1 MKVNLV
7 HFAQRYYSQSNN
19 KTRNDK
25 EVNQNNDFS
34 MFHNYA
40 ALLNKG
46 LINFCGKEKSFSEQL
61 EERLEKSNN
70 DELFEFLDEK
80 LRQRAEDRKI
90 AKSVIDDVVQNAMVE
105 MLITLNDFND
115 SEINKQELIEKINNI
130 YENLKATREDYATD
144 LRTKSLQ
151 EKLANTDNAIEYF
164 IPDDEDHRIKYL
176 KKADNKTKEKYKKE
190 LEKVLENVDLKDRE
204 RQFLSER
211 YSNTGKTTYRELGE
225 KYGIKLNTARKII
238 QGTLRKIQIANNK
251 LPKEIQE
258 NIEELVK
265 RFNSEGLTYKKYLQA
280 CVGQP
285 QLFEEPAEK
294 TEKKVRDLVEKFE
307 KEGLTVED
315 YLHKACLKQPPLF
328 YQSPDTIESNVRDLV
343 KKFENEGLTVK
354 DYLYK
359 ACLKQAQLFTQS
371 PDTIEKNVRDLAK
384 KFEKEGLT
392 VKDYLHKAC
401 LKQPQLFCQSPDTIE
416 SNVRDLAKKFEKE
429 GLTVEDYLH
438 KACLKQ
444 PPLFYQSPDTI
455 ESNVRDLV
463 KKFENEGLTVKDYLY
478 KACLKQA
485 QLFYQSPETIAD
497 HIKAIL
503 FVNKNYDK
511 DLSQDEIWKK
521 VLAKPLFM
529 CCTNKTNYSYLLRK
543 QMFPHKNP
551 KGLSGSSKIN
561 QKIIDYLKANPDLS
575 FSFSIIKDEMS
586 NEFIEYTKK
595 LGFEATGRNDV
606 FNIIVE
612 N

>member
-61 EERLEKSNN
+61 EKRLEKSNN

-359 ACLKQAQLFTQS
+359 ACLKQAQLF
-371 PDTIEKNVRDLAK
+371 
-384 KFEKEGLT
+384 
-392 VKDYLHKAC
+392 
-401 LKQPQLFCQSPDTIE
+401 
-416 SNVRDLAKKFEKE
+416 
-429 GLTVEDYLH
+429 
-438 KACLKQ
+438 
-444 PPLFYQSPDTI
+444 
-455 ESNVRDLV
+455 
-463 KKFENEGLTVKDYLY
+463 
-478 KACLKQA
+478 
-485 QLFYQSPETIAD
+485 YQSPETIAD

>member
-61 EERLEKSNN
+61 EKRLEKSNN

-359 ACLKQAQLFTQS
+359 ACLRKPS
-371 PDTIEKNVRDLAK
+371 
-384 KFEKEGLT
+384 
-392 VKDYLHKAC
+392 
-401 LKQPQLFCQSPDTIE
+401 
-416 SNVRDLAKKFEKE
+416 
-429 GLTVEDYLH
+429 
-438 KACLKQ
+438 
-444 PPLFYQSPDTI
+444 LFYQSPDTI

-463 KKFENEGLTVKDYLY
+463 KKFEKEGLTVEDYLQ
-478 KACLKQA
+478 ACLKQPP
-485 QLFYQSPETIAD
+485 LFYHSPKTIAD

>member
-61 EERLEKSNN
+61 EKRLEKSNN

-90 AKSVIDDVVQNAMVE
+90 AKSIIDDVVQNAMVE

-359 ACLKQAQLFTQS
+359 ACLKQAQLF
-371 PDTIEKNVRDLAK
+371 
-384 KFEKEGLT
+384 
-392 VKDYLHKAC
+392 
-401 LKQPQLFCQSPDTIE
+401 
-416 SNVRDLAKKFEKE
+416 
-429 GLTVEDYLH
+429 
-438 KACLKQ
+438 
-444 PPLFYQSPDTI
+444 
-455 ESNVRDLV
+455 
-463 KKFENEGLTVKDYLY
+463 
-478 KACLKQA
+478 
-485 QLFYQSPETIAD
+485 YQSPETIAD

>member
-19 KTRNDK
+19 KTRNNK

-61 EERLEKSNN
+61 EKRLEKSNN

-294 TEKKVRDLVEKFE
+294 IEKYVRDLVKKFK
-307 KEGLTVED
+307 KEGLTVND
-315 YLHKACLKQPPLF
+315 YLHKACLKQVQLF
-328 YQSPDTIESNVRDLV
+328 HQSPDTIESNVRDLV
-343 KKFENEGLTVK
+343 KKFENEGLTV
-354 DYLYK
+354 
-359 ACLKQAQLFTQS
+359 
-371 PDTIEKNVRDLAK
+371 E
-384 KFEKEGLT
+384 
-392 VKDYLHKAC
+392 DYLHKAC
-401 LKQPQLFCQSPDTIE
+401 LKKVQLFYLSPDTIE
-416 SNVRDLAKKFEKE
+416 NNVRDLVKKFENE

-444 PPLFYQSPDTI
+444 PSLFYLSPDTI
-455 ESNVRDLV
+455 ENNVRDLV
-463 KKFENEGLTVKDYLY
+463 KKFENEGLTVKDYIQ
-478 KACLKQA
+478 ACLKQPP
-485 QLFYQSPETIAD
+485 LFHQSPKTIAN
-497 HIKAIL
+497 HIKAML
-503 FVNKNYDK
+503 FINKNNNK
-511 DLSQDEIWKK
+511 NLNQDEIWEML
-521 VLAKPLFM
+521 LAKPLFM

-551 KGLSGSSKIN
+551 KGLSGNGKVN

-595 LGFEATGRNDV
+595 LGFEATGRDDV
-606 FNIIVE
+606 FNIAIE

>member
-1 MKVNLV
+1 M
-7 HFAQRYYSQSNN
+7 
-19 KTRNDK
+19 
-25 EVNQNNDFS
+25 
-34 MFHNYA
+34 
-40 ALLNKG
+40 
-46 LINFCGKEKSFSEQL
+46 
-61 EERLEKSNN
+61 
-70 DELFEFLDEK
+70 
-80 LRQRAEDRKI
+80 
-90 AKSVIDDVVQNAMVE
+90 
-105 MLITLNDFND
+105 
-115 SEINKQELIEKINNI
+115 
-130 YENLKATREDYATD
+130 
-144 LRTKSLQ
+144 Q

-429 GLTVEDYLH
+429 GLTVEDYLQ
-438 KACLKQ
+438 ACLKQ
-444 PPLFYQSPDTI
+444 PPLFYHSP
-455 ESNVRDLV
+455 
-463 KKFENEGLTVKDYLY
+463 K
-478 KACLKQA
+478 
-485 QLFYQSPETIAD
+485 TIAD

>member
-19 KTRNDK
+19 KTRNNK
-25 EVNQNNDFS
+25 EVNQNHDFS

-40 ALLNKG
+40 ALLNKSF
-46 LINFCGKEKSFSEQL
+46 INFCGKEKSFSEQL
-61 EERLEKSNN
+61 EKRLEKSNN

-80 LRQRAEDRKI
+80 LRQRAQDRKI

-164 IPDDEDHRIKYL
+164 IPDDEDHKIKYL
-176 KKADNKTKEKYKKE
+176 KEADNKTKEKYKKE

-211 YSNTGKTTYRELGE
+211 YSDTGKISYRELGE

-238 QGTLRKIQIANNK
+238 QRTLRKIQIANNK

-258 NIEELVK
+258 NIEDLVK
-265 RFNSEGLTYKKYLQA
+265 RFNDEGLTYKKYLQA
-280 CVGQP
+280 CIRQL
-285 QLFEEPAEK
+285 QLFIEPAGK
-294 TEKKVRDLVEKFE
+294 VEKKVRDLVKGFE
-307 KEGLTVED
+307 NEGLTVKD
-315 YLHKACLKQPPLF
+315 YLHEACLKQPPLF
-328 YQSPDTIESNVRDLV
+328 YQSPDTIESNVRDL
-343 KKFENEGLTVK
+343 
-354 DYLYK
+354 
-359 ACLKQAQLFTQS
+359 
-371 PDTIEKNVRDLAK
+371 AK

-392 VKDYLHKAC
+392 VENYLQAC

-429 GLTVEDYLH
+429 GLTVENYLQ
-438 KACLKQ
+438 ACLKQ
-444 PPLFYQSPDTI
+444 PSLFCQSP
-455 ESNVRDLV
+455 
-463 KKFENEGLTVKDYLY
+463 K
-478 KACLKQA
+478 
-485 QLFYQSPETIAD
+485 TIAN
-497 HIKAIL
+497 HIKAML
-503 FVNKNYDK
+503 FINKNNNK
-511 DLSQDEIWKK
+511 NLNQDEIWEML
-521 VLAKPLFM
+521 LAKPLFM

-543 QMFPHKNP
+543 KMFPHKNP

-595 LGFEATGRNDV
+595 LGFEATGRDDV

>member
-19 KTRNDK
+19 KTRNNK

-61 EERLEKSNN
+61 EKRLEKSNN

-294 TEKKVRDLVEKFE
+294 IEKYVRDLVKKFKKEGLTVNDYLHDACLKQVQLFYLSPDTIKNNVRDLVKKFE
-307 KEGLTVED
+307 NEGLTVEDYLHKACLKRPSLFCQKPDTIENNVRDLVKKFENEGLTVEDYLHKACLKKVQLFYLSPDTIENNVRDLVKKFENEGLTVED
-315 YLHKACLKQPPLF
+315 YLHKACLKQPSLF
-328 YQSPDTIESNVRDLV
+328 YLSPDTIENNVRDLV

-354 DYLYK
+354 DYI
-359 ACLKQAQLFTQS
+359 Q
-371 PDTIEKNVRDLAK
+371 
-384 KFEKEGLT
+384 
-392 VKDYLHKAC
+392 
-401 LKQPQLFCQSPDTIE
+401 
-416 SNVRDLAKKFEKE
+416 
-429 GLTVEDYLH
+429 
-438 KACLKQ
+438 ACLKQ
-444 PPLFYQSPDTI
+444 PPLFHQSP
-455 ESNVRDLV
+455 
-463 KKFENEGLTVKDYLY
+463 K
-478 KACLKQA
+478 
-485 QLFYQSPETIAD
+485 TIAN
-497 HIKAIL
+497 HIKAML
-503 FVNKNYDK
+503 FINKNNNK
-511 DLSQDEIWKK
+511 NLNQDEIWEML
-521 VLAKPLFM
+521 LAKPLFM

-551 KGLSGSSKIN
+551 KGLSGNGKVN

-595 LGFEATGRNDV
+595 LGFEATGRDDV
-606 FNIIVE
+606 FNIAIE

>member
-19 KTRNDK
+19 KTRNNK
-25 EVNQNNDFS
+25 EVNQNHDFS

-40 ALLNKG
+40 ALLNKSF
-46 LINFCGKEKSFSEQL
+46 INFCGKEKSFSEQL
-61 EERLEKSNN
+61 EKRLEKSNN

-80 LRQRAEDRKI
+80 LRQRAQDRKI

-164 IPDDEDHRIKYL
+164 IPDDEDHKIKYL
-176 KKADNKTKEKYKKE
+176 KEADNKTKEKYKKE

-211 YSNTGKTTYRELGE
+211 YSDTGKISYRELGE

-238 QGTLRKIQIANNK
+238 QRTLRKIQIANNK

-258 NIEELVK
+258 NIEDLVK
-265 RFNSEGLTYKKYLQA
+265 RFNDEGLTYKKYLQA
-280 CVGQP
+280 CIRQL
-285 QLFEEPAEK
+285 QLFIEPAGK
-294 TEKKVRDLVEKFE
+294 VEKKVRDLVKGFE
-307 KEGLTVED
+307 NEGLTVKD
-315 YLHKACLKQPPLF
+315 YLHEACLKQPPLF
-328 YQSPDTIESNVRDLV
+328 YQSPDTIESNVRDLA
-343 KKFENEGLTVK
+343 KKFEKEGLTVK
-354 DYLYK
+354 DYLHK

-371 PDTIEKNVRDLAK
+371 PDTIESNVRDLAK

-392 VKDYLHKAC
+392 VKDYLQACLKQPPLFYQSPDTIESNVRDLAKKFEKEGLTVENYLQAC

-429 GLTVEDYLH
+429 GLTVENYLQ
-438 KACLKQ
+438 ACLKQ
-444 PPLFYQSPDTI
+444 PSLFCQSP
-455 ESNVRDLV
+455 
-463 KKFENEGLTVKDYLY
+463 K
-478 KACLKQA
+478 
-485 QLFYQSPETIAD
+485 TIAN
-497 HIKAIL
+497 HIKAML
-503 FVNKNYDK
+503 FINKNNNK
-511 DLSQDEIWKK
+511 NLNQDEIWEML
-521 VLAKPLFM
+521 LAKPLFM

-543 QMFPHKNP
+543 KMFPHKNP

-595 LGFEATGRNDV
+595 LGFEATGRDDV